1 MAEPGGLPSMGSH
14 RVRHDWSDLAAAAAA
29 AANLMSEP
37 SLLITMPFWF
47 WWFKVYPNNLYRKE
61 RNNQN
66 ICECLYTH
74 THGHTFNKHIILL
87 FQILRDLTASSSEQ
101 SSPTI
106 LSIWS
111 RKSCQDRNNNNNNSK
126 ADLEGKGL
134 IRREMK
140 NDDSFS
146 LLIPRN
152 GLMVVSGGS
161 LLVNKK
167 LIEKG
172 ETKRVWGGEE

>member
-1 MAEPGGLPSMGSH
+1 M
-14 RVRHDWSDLAAAAAA
+14 
-29 AANLMSEP
+29 
-37 SLLITMPFWF
+37 
-47 WWFKVYPNNLYRKE
+47 
-61 RNNQN
+61 
-66 ICECLYTH
+66 YTH